1 MTDPTVAP
9 PADPPAAAADPPAA
23 PADRVA
29 PPVDP
34 DESRRRTEERIR
46 AMQFDQFPV
55 EGGEAKQ
62 RVGMFSAYLVS
73 TLAAVLPIR
82 VRTAFAF
89 GLNFVY
95 NNFRATLVLLGAWLS
110 RGVTG
115 GAIFFVY
122 WAVIGPTALLAR
134 LFGRDDLRLRPVQ
147 GSMFTKKEPPDD
159 SEERFLRQF

>member
-1 MTDPTVAP
+1 MTDPTVPPGGHP
-9 PADPPAAAADPPAA
+9 PA
-23 PADRVA
+23 
-29 PPVDP
+29 PVDP

-62 RVGMFSAYLVS
+62 RVGMFSAYVVS
-73 TLAAVLPIR
+73 TLAAILPIR

-89 GLNFVY
+89 ALNFVY

-115 GAIFFVY
+115 ASIFFVY
-122 WAVIGPTALLAR
+122 WAVIGPTAMLAR

-147 GSMFTKKEPPDD
+147 GSMFTKKEPQDD